1 MVLANK
7 SYEKHSIFLIIR
19 IQHKE
24 YKAEDRRGK
33 VYIWNKYKGVGK
45 EKSSPLHYADF
56 FLQKKKLRAN
66 YPFLDHDK

>member
-1 MVLANK
+1 MIK
-7 SYEKHSIFLIIR
+7 

-24 YKAEDRRGK
+24 YKAEERGGK

-56 FLQKKKLRAN
+56 FFQKKKFRVI